1 MSMNKSDLISTVART
16 TGQQQV
22 DVAKTVEGVLAT
34 IRQALT
40 QGDDVRLLG
49 FGTFSVGQRAAS
61 QARNPQTGATI
72 QVPASKQ
79 ARFKAG
85 KALKAA
91 LN

>member
-34 IRQALT
+34 IRDALT

>member
-34 IRQALT
+34 IRDALT

-49 FGTFSVGQRAAS
+49 FGTFTVGQRAAS
-61 QARNPQTGATI
+61 QARNPQTGAPI

>member
-1 MSMNKSDLISTVART
+1 MSMNKSDLVSTVAKT

-22 DVAKTVEGVLAT
+22 DVAKTIDGVLDT
-34 IRQALT
+34 IKDALT
-40 QGDDVRLLG
+40 QGNDVRLLG
-49 FGTFSVGQRAAS
+49 FGTFSVGHRAAS
-61 QARNPQTGATI
+61 QARNPRTGEPI

-91 LN
+91 IN

>member
-34 IRQALT
+34 IRDALT

-49 FGTFSVGQRAAS
+49 FGTFTVGQRAAS

-72 QVPASKQ
+72 QVPASRQ

>member
-1 MSMNKSDLISTVART
+1 MNKSDLISTVART
-16 TGQQQV
+16 TGQHQG
-22 DVAKTVEGVLAT
+22 DVAKTIAGVLAT
-34 IRQALT
+34 IKDALT
-40 QGDDVRLLG
+40 QGNDVRLLG
-49 FGTFSVGQRAAS
+49 FGTFTVGQRAAS

-91 LN
+91 IN

>member
-16 TGQQQV
+16 TGQHQS
-22 DVAKTVEGVLAT
+22 DVAKTIDCVLAT
-34 IRQALT
+34 IKDALT
-40 QGDDVRLLG
+40 QGNDVRLLG
-49 FGTFSVGQRAAS
+49 FGTFTVGQRAAS

-72 QVPASKQ
+72 QIPASRQ

-91 LN
+91 IN

>member
-34 IRQALT
+34 IRDALT

-49 FGTFSVGQRAAS
+49 FGTFTVGQRAAS